1 MTTKKLHP
9 SIQKFKEFVKANP
22 LITQEV
28 RNGNATWQEL
38 YEDWYLLGEEDSRW
52 EAFRNVQ
59 KNEDVNT
66 EVTPEET
73 KSDWMG
79 QMMGIV
85 KNMDPNQVQSH
96 LSNLSQ
102 AIGAVQGL
110 LSQFQGSKQVNQ
122 VKKTDSPPNLFSFR
136 KD

>member
-1 MTTKKLHP
+1 MTTKNLHP
-9 SIQKFKEFVKANP
+9 SVLKFKEFVKANP

-28 RNGNATWQEL
+28 RKGNATWQEL

-59 KNEDVNT
+59 KNEDVNV
-66 EVTPEET
+66 EVTSEET

-110 LSQFQGSKQVNQ
+110 LSQFQGSKQVNE
-122 VKKTDSPPNLFSFR
+122 VKKPDSPPNPFSFR